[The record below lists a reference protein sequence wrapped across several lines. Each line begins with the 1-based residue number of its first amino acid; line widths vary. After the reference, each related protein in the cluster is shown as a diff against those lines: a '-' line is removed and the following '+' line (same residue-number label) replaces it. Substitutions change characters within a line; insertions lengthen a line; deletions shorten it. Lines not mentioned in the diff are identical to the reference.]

1 MTRQNTDYDLLIVGS
16 GLFGA
21 TVAQR
26 AAEAGKK
33 CLVLERRGHIAGNA
47 YTENIEGIQ
56 LHVYGPHIFH
66 TNNEEV
72 WQYVNRFAKFNNF
85 VNSPLAN
92 FKGKL
97 YNLPFNMHTFNQMWG
112 VTTPQE
118 AQERIEQDR
127 RAEFVENPQ
136 NLEQMAV
143 NLVGREIFE
152 TLIRG
157 YTEKQWGRKCSDLP
171 ASIIKRL
178 PIRFTFDNNYYNAK
192 YQGIPV
198 DGYTTMVQNMLDGI
212 EVLTDT
218 DYLAEKARYD
228 KLARHIIFTG
238 PIDEYFGYRYGAL
251 EYRSVYFE
259 NETLDTA
266 NYQGVAV
273 VNYTDNETPFIRV
286 IEHKHF
292 ERNNQ
297 PNQLKTIISREF
309 SREWT
314 AGIEPYY
321 PIESAANTA
330 LYNCY
335 AALAR
340 HEKKVT
346 FGGRLGAYRYYDM
359 DKVIELALTC
369 AANLKVSND
378 VAT

>member
-26 AAEAGKK
+26 ATEAGKR

-56 LHVYGPHIFH
+56 VHVYGPHIFH
-66 TNNEEV
+66 TNNEKV
-72 WQYVNRFAKFNNF
+72 WQYVNRFAKFNSF

-118 AQERIEQDR
+118 AQERIEQGR

-178 PIRFTFDNNYYNAK
+178 PIRFTFNNNYYNAK

-198 DGYTTMVQNMLDGI
+198 DGYTAMVQNMLDGI
-212 EVLTDT
+212 EVVTDT

-228 KLARHIIFTG
+228 KLACHIIFTG

-292 ERNNQ
+292 GHNNQ
-297 PNQLKTIISREF
+297 PSQHKTIISREF
-309 SREWT
+309 SREWA
-314 AGIEPYY
+314 AGTEPYY

-340 HEKKVT
+340 HEKNVT

-359 DKVIELALTC
+359 DKVIELALSC
-369 AANLKVSND
+369 ALNLKVSND
-378 VAT
+378 